1 MSSNASWL
9 VPAGA
14 TLASVVVTQAVALW
28 ASRIQRRDQRI
39 ERWEPQLMD
48 LLYQV
53 TLASDRLLALPV
65 WPEDRTEKPEPARP
79 LAEAVN
85 EAATRYAL
93 TAPGSIPE
101 LATATAQQART
112 LAATIERIRRTT
124 SRGTHGAVPED
135 ARHERDSAATEL
147 AEALDRFTKAARRD
161 LGIRTR

>member
-14 TLASVVVTQAVALW
+14 TLASVVVTQALGLW
-28 ASRIQRRDQRI
+28 ASRIHRRDQRVD
-39 ERWEPQLMD
+39 RWEPQLMD

-65 WPEDRTEKPEPARP
+65 WPADRTEKPEPTRP
-79 LAEAVN
+79 LAETVN

-93 TAPGSIPE
+93 TAPGSTPG
-101 LATATAQQART
+101 LAKATAEQARI
-112 LAATIERIRRTT
+112 LAATVDRIRRTT

-135 ARHERDSAATEL
+135 SRHERDSAAAEL
-147 AEALDRFTKAARRD
+147 AETLDRFTKAARRD